1 MTNDSGIGAFFN
13 TFIFIC
19 TTLSSTIC
27 ITVGSK
33 FLLSQIFSSTRKY
46 GCLWWPTFLPFGH
59 VIFCK
64 WDLGIYSRRQIFR
77 MTNDSGIGVLF
88 NAFIF
93 VCTTLS
99 STVCITVGSKWG
111 MAISYFLFN
120 FDFWSFVE
128 IDKLINLEISNLQIG
143 KVANRYKFSSKGWH
157 VDSVHEGK
165 KQLKKYNYI
174 NKTFSEK
181 RKSA

>member
-19 TTLSSTIC
+19 TTLSSTVC

-33 FLLSQIFSSTRKY
+33 SLLSQMFSSTGKY

-64 WDLGIYSRRQIFR
+64 WDLGIYSRRQIFW
-77 MTNDSGIGVLF
+77 MTNDLGIGVLF

-93 VCTTLS
+93 ICTTLS
-99 STVCITVGSKWG
+99 STVCSTVQWVQSGKWLL
-111 MAISYFLFN
+111 IIDHLLKF
-120 FDFWSFVE
+120 SFHHWLS
-128 IDKLINLEISNLQIG
+128 DKLGNIKASNLESCQSIQVFLK
-143 KVANRYKFSSKGWH
+143 KVIKMERWFSSWREEAIEK
-157 VDSVHEGK
+157 
-165 KQLKKYNYI
+165 I
-174 NKTFSEK
+174 FSK
-181 RKSA
+181 RKICISI